1 MILNELDQTPG
12 IMKDVKLKE
21 TYFQFQKLLSEL
33 RKRDLPEG
41 LVMSINQDIEAL
53 NASADD
59 WKKQARKVQ
68 TRIIKLLEKEM
79 KLVPKDYYRSLWMTL
94 GMSAFGIPMGVVFGI
109 SMGSMAYLGIGLPI
123 GLVIGIAVGTAM
135 DKKALEEGR
144 QLDVEIKY

>member
-21 TYFQFQKLLSEL
+21 TYFLFQKLLSEL

-59 WKKQARKVQ
+59 WKK
-68 TRIIKLLEKEM
+68 
-79 KLVPKDYYRSLWMTL
+79 
-94 GMSAFGIPMGVVFGI
+94 
-109 SMGSMAYLGIGLPI
+109 
-123 GLVIGIAVGTAM
+123 
-135 DKKALEEGR
+135 
-144 QLDVEIKY
+144 

>member
-1 MILNELDQTPG
+1 
-12 IMKDVKLKE
+12 
-21 TYFQFQKLLSEL
+21 
-33 RKRDLPEG
+33 
-41 LVMSINQDIEAL
+41 
-53 NASADD
+53 
-59 WKKQARKVQ
+59 
-68 TRIIKLLEKEM
+68 M